1 MEQDIKT
8 TPWMTQPDMR
18 RKMWLCARADPPKIH
33 SGLYRKCGGKKKE
46 RKNAAIPACKLR
58 PSQPEC
64 ATFHTVAAAVLEKT
78 NNWERGRSN
87 DGGDWQLV
95 ICGRSF
101 SREGI

>member
-1 MEQDIKT
+1 MVVRSGRSSKNPQGT
-8 TPWMTQPDMR
+8 LS
-18 RKMWLCARADPPKIH
+18 KMWK
-33 SGLYRKCGGKKKE
+33 KKQKKKE

-58 PSQPEC
+58 PFQPEC
-64 ATFHTVAAAVLEKT
+64 ATFHTVAAAVLEKP
-78 NNWERGRSN
+78 NNWERGCSN